1 MGLGDFGGLRGLDN
15 IFVEFLR
22 VGGGKRLKAKAIDL
36 GRSGCAFTLAFGRAE
51 TPSARL
57 LIRRAEALRFR
68 SECIGLWLKGE

>member
-1 MGLGDFGGLRGLDN
+1 MELSDLGGLGGLDN
-15 IFVEFLR
+15 IFVEFLG

-36 GRSGCAFTLAFGRAE
+36 GRSACGCTPAFGRAE

-68 SECIGLWLKGE
+68 LECIGLG